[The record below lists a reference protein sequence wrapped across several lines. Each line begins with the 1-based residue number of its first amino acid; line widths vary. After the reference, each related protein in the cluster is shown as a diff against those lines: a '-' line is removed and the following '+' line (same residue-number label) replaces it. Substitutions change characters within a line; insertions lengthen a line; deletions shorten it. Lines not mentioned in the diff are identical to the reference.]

1 MPARAPLVA
10 AVAAAATTAEATAVR
25 QLGAAGAAVEENVQQ
40 ELELE
45 PESEPG
51 PQLEPASCAPGAV
64 VVPERMT
71 QLFASQAVAAAKAPP
86 SPVME
91 ELEEPSEP
99 KLELPLPRKIKVFDG
114 GWKSDD
120 TKVFD
125 IDKGHTHTHI
135 SKYSQVS

>member
-1 MPARAPLVA
+1 VEER
-10 AVAAAATTAEATAVR
+10 AAAALEVKA
-25 QLGAAGAAVEENVQQ
+25 QQ

-45 PESEPG
+45 LESEPESE
-51 PQLEPASCAPGAV
+51 LEPAPCALGAV
-64 VVPERMT
+64 VVPERMA
-71 QLFASQAVAAAKAPP
+71 QLVASQAVAAAKAPP

-99 KLELPLPRKIKVFDG
+99 RLELPPPRKIKVFDG

>member
-1 MPARAPLVA
+1 MPPHREGVVLCLDSPGKGL
-10 AVAAAATTAEATAVR
+10 TT
-25 QLGAAGAAVEENVQQ
+25 
-40 ELELE
+40 
-45 PESEPG
+45 
-51 PQLEPASCAPGAV
+51 
-64 VVPERMT
+64 
-71 QLFASQAVAAAKAPP
+71 

-91 ELEEPSEP
+91 QLEEPSEP
-99 KLELPLPRKIKVFDG
+99 RVELPLPRKIKVFDG

>member
-1 MPARAPLVA
+1 MGVPCENRLCSRLLAENLERAPLWDS
-10 AVAAAATTAEATAVR
+10 ATLTSDSAEATAVR

-64 VVPERMT
+64 VVPESMA
-71 QLFASQAVAAAKAPP
+71 QLVASQAVAAAKAPP

-91 ELEEPSEP
+91 QLEEPSEP
-99 KLELPLPRKIKVFDG
+99 RVELPLPRKIKVFDG
-114 GWKSDD
+114 G
-120 TKVFD
+120 
-125 IDKGHTHTHI
+125 
-135 SKYSQVS
+135 

>member
-1 MPARAPLVA
+1 MGLAVFMMVVVRRRTKPRPRRSRAPRS
-10 AVAAAATTAEATAVR
+10 T
-25 QLGAAGAAVEENVQQ
+25 
-40 ELELE
+40 
-45 PESEPG
+45 PD
-51 PQLEPASCAPGAV
+51 
-64 VVPERMT
+64 
-71 QLFASQAVAAAKAPP
+71 FA
-86 SPVME
+86 
-91 ELEEPSEP
+91 SEP